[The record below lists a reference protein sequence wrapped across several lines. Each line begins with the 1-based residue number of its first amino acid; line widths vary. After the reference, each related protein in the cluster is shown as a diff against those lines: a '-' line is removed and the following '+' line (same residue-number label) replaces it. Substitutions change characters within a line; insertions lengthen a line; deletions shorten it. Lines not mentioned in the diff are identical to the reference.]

1 MYSPTLTM
9 NWQYPRV
16 IIHFEF
22 HVDDYKH
29 AMLVLLG
36 TIEFTVVRMNKKFI
50 PSVMKETPTY
60 NNTLK
65 LKHLLFAHS
74 AWC

>member
-36 TIEFTVVRMNKKFI
+36 TIEFTVVRMNKKI
-50 PSVMKETPTY
+50 YSQCNER
-60 NNTLK
+60 NS
-65 LKHLLFAHS
+65 HI
-74 AWC
+74 